1 MKTTKLIQ
9 VKNARTIPKTGAVVL
24 MLTFVI
30 LWPTWSNSQNQT
42 NVCLTGY
49 APASVAYAASSNA
62 SLDKIIEVLIIAE
75 NSKGFGDNGKAAGF
89 LQIHRLALL
98 DVNQRFKT
106 NYVWPSDCLNAKT
119 AREIAKKYLVIC
131 GYGKKSLEETIRRYN
146 AGKRWECPA
155 AKRYYEKVMKELH
168 IPR

>member
-1 MKTTKLIQ
+1 MKTATKLIQ
-9 VKNARTIPKTGAVVL
+9 AVNVRNTPKTVAVVL

-30 LWPTWSNSQNQT
+30 LCPIWSNSQNQT

-49 APASVAYAASSNA
+49 VLVSVAFADSSNA
-62 SLDKIIEVLIIAE
+62 SLDRIVDALIIAE
-75 NSKGFGDNGKAAGF
+75 NSKGFGDNGKAAGC
-89 LQIHRLALL
+89 LQIHRCALL

-106 NYVWPSDCLNAKT
+106 NYVWPSDCLNIKT
-119 AREIAKKYLVIC
+119 ARQIAKKYLVIC

-155 AKRYYEKVMKELH
+155 AKRYYEKVMKALL
-168 IPR
+168 